1 MEQINCKT
9 FIETNFFKVLLYFGK
24 GTMHVTKSVFG
35 LIPIQDFSK
44 SWTDEE
50 LYKKY
55 NLTKEEI
62 DFIESMIRP
71 MDSNSNGDNAGE
83 ENGSEDD

>member
-1 MEQINCKT
+1 M
-9 FIETNFFKVLLYFGK
+9 ETNFFKFLLYFGK
-24 GTMHVTKSVFG
+24 GTMHVNKGVFG

-55 NLTKEEI
+55 KFTTEEI
-62 DFIESMIRP
+62 AFVNQILGVQDDVTANMEV
-71 MDSNSNGDNAGE
+71 
-83 ENGSEDD
+83 EN